1 LLQYAMVKTYGFV
14 LSKKAAVQ
22 PTPNTESFQKEVDKV
37 WCQATVQLLKQ
48 GYGIDPKDE
57 EAPSYLQAWYYALG
71 KLDDETMRGR
81 LSVMASQA
89 TGWIGLVAAIIAP
102 SLRNRFYLGLSLFL
116 LLYGLF
122 FANWDLMLM
131 WNDPTRLKALRTIAI
146 LSELKDVRTRTLSK
160 KEASED

>member
-1 LLQYAMVKTYGFV
+1 
-14 LSKKAAVQ
+14 
-22 PTPNTESFQKEVDKV
+22 
-37 WCQATVQLLKQ
+37 
-48 GYGIDPKDE
+48 
-57 EAPSYLQAWYYALG
+57 LQAWYYALG